1 MKTKNFMNY
10 IKLKKYG
17 AAENL
22 IIQKAEIPKINDY
35 EVLIEVYASGV
46 NRPDVLQRKGLYAPP
61 KGASKIL
68 GLEVS
73 GKIKKIGKKVK
84 NLKINQKVCALV
96 HGGGYAEYCKVF
108 YKHVLPI
115 PKGMNFNEAAAIP
128 ENFFTVWYNLFERG
142 QIKKSDTI
150 LIHGGSSGIGTAAI
164 QLCKVHGCK
173 VITTVGNKKKQLYCK
188 KLGADLAIDY
198 NKSNF
203 LEVITK
209 YTKNKGVDI
218 ILDMVG
224 QKYFEKNILL
234 LKDKGKL
241 IMIAF
246 LSGSITKADFTA
258 IMTKRLTITGS
269 TLRPR
274 TDLEKAK
281 IAIATGGIRGL
292 GPGKS
297 IQKNF
302 LPQSSSDF
310 IFAII
315 IEEYGLIGGLL
326 ILLLYTLFLLRVV
339 IISNK
344 SESIFGSLLVI
355 GLGIPIVFQAI
366 INIGVSVQLFPITGQ
381 PLPLISSGGTSI
393 WMTCISVGI
402 IQSVRNGMNNQ
413 ETSKSSVYLS
423 KAVE

>member
-22 IIQKAEIPKINDY
+22 IIQKAEIPKINNN

-73 GKIKKIGKKVK
+73 GKIKKIGNKVN

-224 QKYFEKNILL
+224 QKYFEKNVLL

-258 IMTKRLTITGS
+258 IMTKRLILTGS
-269 TLRPR
+269 TL
-274 TDLEKAK
+274 DLELTKKRLKLQK
-281 IAIATGGIRGL
+281 I
-292 GPGKS
+292 
-297 IQKNF
+297 
-302 LPQSSSDF
+302 
-310 IFAII
+310 
-315 IEEYGLIGGLL
+315 
-326 ILLLYTLFLLRVV
+326 YTKV
-339 IISNK
+339 
-344 SESIFGSLLVI
+344 
-355 GLGIPIVFQAI
+355 
-366 INIGVSVQLFPITGQ
+366 TGQ
-381 PLPLISSGGTSI
+381 
-393 WMTCISVGI
+393 
-402 IQSVRNGMNNQ
+402 
-413 ETSKSSVYLS
+413 LS
-423 KAVE
+423 LKKL